1 MTMEILIGSDPEFFI
16 KDNSTGKLISA
27 DGLFPGTKEEPFKVM
42 HGAVQVD
49 GMAAEF
55 NILPAKSA
63 NEFILHHLSV
73 LRSLRDI
80 IKENN
85 PSLDF
90 SFVFD
95 PVAEFG
101 AEYIASQPEHARRLG
116 CTPDYNAWEN
126 GAENPTPDADM
137 PFRTAS
143 GHIHIGW
150 GEDYDITDPEHIE
163 ACCMMAKQMDYR
175 VGGMLLREE
184 GKTGKKRRELYGK
197 AGAFRPK
204 SYGVEYR
211 TSSNVWLRETYYM
224 EQVFSNTK
232 RAFKELM
239 GGTRWYENYT
249 SMDSYINK
257 HNMTHGELISYL
269 ERGYA
274 SGVNMDNLDQKFFQ
288 FIRYDTTGNYEKLN
302 KEYKEWAA
310 AKNFV
315 ENAKKLKKPAPKPWA
330 LDDQPLVPAP
340 APAEWDEQID
350 DILRLH
356 DEMNEAG

>member
-63 NEFILHHLSV
+63 NEFILNHLSV

-184 GKTGKKRRELYGK
+184 GKAGKKRRELYGK

-211 TSSNVWLRETYYM
+211 TSSNVWLRDTYYM
-224 EQVFSNTK
+224 EQVFTNTK

-239 GGTRWYENYT
+239 GGTRWYESYT
-249 SMDSYINK
+249 GMDGYINR
-257 HNMTHGELISYL
+257 HNMGSGELLSYL
-269 ERGYA
+269 EKGW
-274 SGVNMDNLDQKFFQ
+274 GDIKVDMDSLDKRFFSY
-288 FIRYDTTGNYEKLN
+288 IRYDTTGNYEKLN
-302 KEYKEWAA
+302 EEYKEYLSNLDEP
-310 AKNFV
+310 AK
-315 ENAKKLKKPAPKPWA
+315 EKKPKRAPWGRLQA
-330 LDDQPLVPAP
+330 FDDQPLVPAP
-340 APAEWDEQID
+340 APAEWQDAEQQLRD
-350 DILRLH
+350 LNIL
-356 DEMNEAG
+356 AG